1 MSLVSASAG
10 ISQFES
16 PAAEYKALKS
26 LSLDDLIVGERKS
39 STYFVRAQGDSMT
52 GVGIYD
58 GDLLVIDRACIP
70 RHGDVVVATHD
81 GLFVVKLLDLHQK
94 RLISANEE
102 YAPVAINSASLIEG
116 VVVQSIRCH
125 RPITS

>member
-39 STYFVRAQGDSMT
+39 STYFARAQGDSMT
-52 GVGIYD
+52 EVGIYD
-58 GDLLVIDRACIP
+58 GDLLVIDRSSTP
-70 RHGDVVVATHD
+70 HHGDVVVATHE
-81 GLFVVKLLDLHQK
+81 GLFVVKLLDLHHR
-94 RLISANEE
+94 RLISANDK
-102 YAPVAINSASLIEG
+102 YAPVPLNSTSLVEG

-125 RPITS
+125 RPLNP

>member
-16 PAAEYKALKS
+16 PAAEYKALKP

-58 GDLLVIDRACIP
+58 GDLLVIDRACPP

-81 GLFVVKLLDLHQK
+81 GLFVVKLLDLNNK
-94 RLISANEE
+94 CLISANED
-102 YAPVAINSASLIEG
+102 YPPVEVNSASLIEG

-125 RPITS
+125 RPL

>member
-16 PAAEYKALKS
+16 PASEYSALKP

-39 STYFVRAQGDSMT
+39 STYFVCAQGDSMT

-58 GDLLVIDRACIP
+58 GDLLVVDRACQP
-70 RHGDVVVATHD
+70 RHGDVVVATHE
-81 GLFVVKLLDLHQK
+81 GLFVVKLLDLQQQ
-94 RLISANEE
+94 RLVSANEAH
-102 YAPVAINSASLIEG
+102 APVTITSASLIEG

-125 RPITS
+125 RPLNR

>member
-16 PAAEYKALKS
+16 PAAEYKALKP

-58 GDLLVIDRACIP
+58 GDLLVIDRACPP

-81 GLFVVKLLDLHQK
+81 GLFVVKLLDLNK
-94 RLISANEE
+94 KCLISANED
-102 YAPVAINSASLIEG
+102 YPPVEVNSASLIEG

-125 RPITS
+125 RPL